1 MWLNRTRSV
10 IVNAMD
16 VGIISILRIFYIT
29 NIFFLPIL
37 VNKVQ
42 YLKNFVVLGEPIV
55 NNKIVKFPL
64 SLAYIK
70 LYKIMYIL
78 IFIGIGKC

>member
-1 MWLNRTRSV
+1 MWLNKTRSV

-16 VGIISILRIFYIT
+16 VGIISILRIFYIA